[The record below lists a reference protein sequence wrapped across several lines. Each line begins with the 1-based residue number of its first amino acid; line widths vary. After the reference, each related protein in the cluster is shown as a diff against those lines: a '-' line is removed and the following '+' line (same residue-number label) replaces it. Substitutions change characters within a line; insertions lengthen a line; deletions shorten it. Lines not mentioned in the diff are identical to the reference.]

1 MRILVTL
8 NLFHHAEI
16 RNSITA
22 PTSTGH
28 LLEVL
33 FSSFSCLSRHHHPPI
48 CLQRPGDHRN
58 KWVRVIDGVAAS
70 YEWTSVASVTSP
82 VKPN

>member
-8 NLFHHAEI
+8 NLFDHAET

-22 PTSTGH
+22 PTSTRH
-28 LLEVL
+28 LLEAL
-33 FSSFSCLSRHHHPPI
+33 FSSFSGLSRHHHCPI
-48 CLQRPGDHRN
+48 CLQRPGDHRH
-58 KWVRVIDGVAAS
+58 KWARVIDGVAAA
-70 YEWTSVASVTSP
+70 YERTSVASVTSP